1 MNDSLSNFRH
11 IHIDT
16 QKNARD
22 CPSVCQGL
30 LIHTPW
36 NMMYLPHDVDTEQHH
51 LHTQLIVCE
60 CVCVR
65 MCHCCGLQQI
75 SSLESLSPHP
85 LLFDFYVCVWK
96 RERGRESYGTCC
108 HGIIV
113 PVCGLE
119 VNVMEPVTPV
129 VMRSINLYGNRPLLL
144 KNTDFTVSFFYWP

>member
-36 NMMYLPHDVDTEQHH
+36 NMMYLPHDVDTELRH

-60 CVCVR
+60 CVCAHV
-65 MCHCCGLQQI
+65 
-75 SSLESLSPHP
+75 SLLW
-85 LLFDFYVCVWK
+85 FATD
-96 RERGRESYGTCC
+96 
-108 HGIIV
+108 IV
-113 PVCGLE
+113 PRK
-119 VNVMEPVTPV
+119 PVTTSPAV
-129 VMRSINLYGNRPLLL
+129 
-144 KNTDFTVSFFYWP
+144 